1 METALLD
8 ALAADLG
15 TGFEKLVRTRQHR
28 LFAFAFALTGD
39 SGEAEDAAQEAF
51 VRAYR
56 ALEGYPPE
64 RIRELK
70 LDGWLHTIALNVVRN
85 QRRRPR
91 LTVLELD
98 EDRDRDPFGGPEAAY
113 EQAETQAKLA
123 AEVSALPPAQRDA
136 VVLRCVQGFKYSEVA
151 ELLEQPLGTVKS
163 NVHRALETLRAR
175 LESEVVR

>member
-1 METALLD
+1 MEAALLD
-8 ALAADLG
+8 ALSADLG
-15 TGFEKLVRTRQHR
+15 SGFERLVRTRQHR

-39 SGEAEDAAQEAF
+39 RGEAEDTAQEAF

-56 ALEGYPPE
+56 ALETYPPS

-91 LTVLELD
+91 PSVLELD
-98 EDRDRDPFGGPEAAY
+98 EERDRDLGRGPEAAY
-113 EQAETQAKLA
+113 EQAETLGRLA
-123 AEVSALPPAQRDA
+123 TEVSALPPAQRDA
-136 VVLRCVQGFKYSEVA
+136 VVLRCVQGFKYGEVA

-163 NVHRALETLRAR
+163 NIHRALETLRSR
-175 LESEVVR
+175 LESEVMR